1 MTMRIACST
10 ALVIAAFAVRA
21 TSALAQGC
29 AMCGSSFSENDPTT
43 QAFNSSVVFLM
54 ITPYVIFFAAL
65 GCVALLYR
73 RGVVGR
79 RGNIVPFS
87 RRRMHLPADGPKEV
101 TP

>member
-1 MTMRIACST
+1 MKMRRTRLI
-10 ALVIAAFAVRA
+10 ALVVTVLVTRA
-21 TSALAQGC
+21 PSALAQGC

-54 ITPYVIFFAAL
+54 ITPYVLFFTAL

-73 RGVVGR
+73 RGLAAR